1 MFSWIVIT
9 PLRGQWGIE
18 LGKNESVNSG
28 WSISKIAFP
37 NSKNRPFLVRTKFI
51 LFQKRFSCFQSRLTK
66 PEFTCPF
73 SPSVGQSVSFRKA
86 EKKIIADFLWV
97 LVWLLCWIYWFI
109 TVGWIHKG
117 GVWFYLSEK
126 TKEALSTYCCSLT
139 AAIDNYRGILIEK
152 RLCSDQDTLEWIFQI
167 NKSHV
172 FKSNFM
178 VVL

>member
-1 MFSWIVIT
+1 MDCNYPAPRSVGHRTGQKWVCQFRMINIENCFPKFQKSAIFGKNKVYFIPKTFFMFSVQIDQTRIYI
-9 PLRGQWGIE
+9 PIFAQCG
-18 LGKNESVNSG
+18 
-28 WSISKIAFP
+28 A
-37 NSKNRPFLVRTKFI
+37 
-51 LFQKRFSCFQSRLTK
+51 
-66 PEFTCPF
+66 
-73 SPSVGQSVSFRKA
+73 VGQFSKGW
-86 EKKIIADFLWV
+86 KKIIADFLWV